1 MEQWKNKEKKTN
13 VPFLFRNSSNSNMA
27 LDIKIGD
34 REAHVRLI
42 KKDGSK
48 ATIQIDDKLYEV
60 DIIMVEEGVYSIIHA
75 GRSYN
80 IEMIQGNGP
89 KNYFVNTYYSS
100 HELDII
106 DAQSRYQQNRN
117 RDGLHSGD
125 KIISTPMPGKVVR
138 IPVSAGEQVL
148 KGATLIIISAMK
160 MESEYKSPADGVVKK
175 IFVTEGETING
186 HQPLI
191 EIE

>member
-1 MEQWKNKEKKTN
+1 MEQWKKKEKKPN
-13 VPFLFRNSSNSNMA
+13 IPVLFRNNLNSNMA
-27 LDIKIGD
+27 LDIRIGD
-34 REAHVRLI
+34 RDAHVRLI
-42 KKDGSK
+42 KKEGSK
-48 ATIQIDDKLYEV
+48 ATIQIDEKIYEV
-60 DIIMVEEGVYSIIHA
+60 DIEMVEEGVYSILHD
-75 GRSYN
+75 GKSYN

-100 HELDII
+100 HELNII

-117 RDGLHSGD
+117 KDGLHSGD

-138 IPVSAGEQVL
+138 IPVTQGDVVE
-148 KGATLIIISAMK
+148 KGTTVIVISAMK
-160 MESEYKSPADGVVKK
+160 MESEYKSPVDGVVKK

-186 HQPLI
+186 NQPLI

>member
-1 MEQWKNKEKKTN
+1 MEHWKNKEKRPN
-13 VPFLFRNSSNSNMA
+13 IPVQYRNTLKNNMA

-34 REAHVRLI
+34 REAHVRMI
-42 KKDGSK
+42 KKEGSK
-48 ATIQIDDKLYEV
+48 ATIQIDEKIYEV
-60 DIIMVEEGVYSIIHA
+60 DIIMVEEGVYSIIHE
-75 GRSYN
+75 GKSYN

-117 RDGLHSGD
+117 KDGLHSGE

-138 IPVSAGEQVL
+138 IPVSEGDPVE
-148 KGATLIIISAMK
+148 KGATLIVISAMK

-175 IFVTEGETING
+175 IFVTEGETITG

>member
-1 MEQWKNKEKKTN
+1 MDHWKKKEKKPN
-13 VPFLFRNSSNSNMA
+13 VSALFRNSSNSNMA
-27 LDIKIGD
+27 LDIRIGD
-34 REAHVRLI
+34 RDAHVRLI
-42 KKDGSK
+42 KKEGTK
-48 ATIQIDDKLYEV
+48 ATIQIDEKIYEV
-60 DIIMVEEGVYSIIHA
+60 DIVMVEEGVYSIINE
-75 GRSYN
+75 GKSYN

-117 RDGLHSGD
+117 KDGLHSGD

-138 IPVSAGEQVL
+138 IPVSEGEHVEKGTVL
-148 KGATLIIISAMK
+148 IVISAMK

-175 IFVTEGETING
+175 IYVTEGETING

>member
-1 MEQWKNKEKKTN
+1 MEHRKKNDN
-13 VPFLFRNSSNSNMA
+13 RPYVPSLFRNNSIGNMA

-34 REAHVRLI
+34 REAHVRMI
-42 KKDGSK
+42 KREGSK
-48 ATIQIDDKLYEV
+48 ATIQIDDKIYDV
-60 DIIMVEEGVYSIIHA
+60 DIVMVEEGVYSIIHE
-75 GRSYN
+75 GKSYN
-80 IEMIQGNGP
+80 IEMIQGSGP

-117 RDGLHSGD
+117 KDGLHSGD

-138 IPVSAGEQVL
+138 ILVTEGEQVE
-148 KGATLIIISAMK
+148 KGTILIVISAMK
-160 MESEYKSPADGVVKK
+160 MESEYKSPADGKVKK
-175 IFVTEGETING
+175 IFVSEGDTING

>member
-1 MEQWKNKEKKTN
+1 MEHWKNKEKKPN
-13 VPFLFRNSSNSNMA
+13 VPALIRNTLKSNMA
-27 LDIKIGD
+27 LEIKIGD
-34 REAHVRLI
+34 REARVHLI
-42 KKDGSK
+42 KREGSK
-48 ATIQIDDKLYEV
+48 ATIQIDDKIYDV
-60 DIIMVEEGVYSIIHA
+60 DIVMVEDGVYSIIHE
-75 GRSYN
+75 GKSYN

-117 RDGLHSGD
+117 KDALHSGD

-138 IPVSAGEQVL
+138 IPVNEGDVVE
-148 KGATLIIISAMK
+148 KGATIIVISAMK
-160 MESEYKSPADGVVKK
+160 MESEYKSPVDGIVKK
-175 IFVTEGETING
+175 IYVSEGETING
-186 HQPLI
+186 HQPLV

>member
-1 MEQWKNKEKKTN
+1 
-13 VPFLFRNSSNSNMA
+13 MA
-27 LDIKIGD
+27 IDIRIGD
-34 REAHVRLI
+34 REAHVTLI
-42 KKDGSK
+42 KKEGSK
-48 ATIQIDDKLYEV
+48 ATIKVDDKIYDV
-60 DIIMVEEGVYSIIHA
+60 DIIMVEDGVYSIIHE

-117 RDGLHSGD
+117 KDGIHSGD
-125 KIISTPMPGKVVR
+125 KIISTPMPGKVVS
-138 IPVSAGEQVL
+138 IPVSEGDTVE
-148 KGATLIIISAMK
+148 KGTTIIVISAMK
-160 MESEYKSPADGVVKK
+160 MESEYKSPVDGVVKK
-175 IFVTEGETING
+175 IYVTEGDTING
-186 HQPLI
+186 NQPLV

>member
-1 MEQWKNKEKKTN
+1 
-13 VPFLFRNSSNSNMA
+13 MA
-27 LDIKIGD
+27 LDIRIGD
-34 REAHVRLI
+34 RDAHVRMI
-42 KKDGSK
+42 KKEGSK
-48 ATIQIDDKLYEV
+48 ATIQIDEKVYEV
-60 DIIMVEEGVYSIIHA
+60 DIVMVEEGVYSIIHE
-75 GRSYN
+75 GKSYN

-106 DAQSRYQQNRN
+106 DAQSRYKQNRN
-117 RDGLHSGD
+117 KDGLHSGD
-125 KIISTPMPGKVVR
+125 KVISTPMPGKVVR
-138 IPVSAGEQVL
+138 IPVNEGDQVE
-148 KGATLIIISAMK
+148 KGTTLIVISAMK

>member
-1 MEQWKNKEKKTN
+1 MEHWKRKEKKPN
-13 VPFLFRNSSNSNMA
+13 VPTTFRNTINSNMA

-42 KKDGSK
+42 HRERSK
-48 ATIQIDDKLYEV
+48 ATIQIDEKTYDV
-60 DIIMVEEGVYSIIHA
+60 DIIMVEEGVYSIIHE
-75 GRSYN
+75 GKSYN

-117 RDGLHSGD
+117 KDGLHSGD
-125 KIISTPMPGKVVR
+125 KVISTPMPGKVVR
-138 IPVSAGEQVL
+138 IPVKLGEKVE
-148 KGATLIIISAMK
+148 KGTTLIVISAMK

-175 IFVTEGETING
+175 IHVNEGETING

>member
-1 MEQWKNKEKKTN
+1 M
-13 VPFLFRNSSNSNMA
+13 
-27 LDIKIGD
+27 DIRIGD
-34 REAHVRLI
+34 REAHVTLI
-42 KKDGSK
+42 KKEGSK
-48 ATIQIDDKLYEV
+48 ATIKVDDKIYDV
-60 DIIMVEEGVYSIIHA
+60 DIIMVEDGVYSIIHE

-117 RDGLHSGD
+117 KDGIHSGD
-125 KIISTPMPGKVVR
+125 KIISTPMPGKVVS
-138 IPVSAGEQVL
+138 IPVSEGDTVE
-148 KGATLIIISAMK
+148 KGTTIIVISAMK
-160 MESEYKSPADGVVKK
+160 MESEYKSPVDGVVKK
-175 IFVTEGETING
+175 IYVTEGDTING
-186 HQPLI
+186 NQPLV

>member
-1 MEQWKNKEKKTN
+1 MEQPKKREKKIN
-13 VPFLFRNSSNSNMA
+13 VPAQYRNTLKSSMA

-34 REAHVRLI
+34 REARVRLI
-42 KKDGSK
+42 KKEGSK
-48 ATIQIDDKLYEV
+48 ATIQIDDKIYEV
-60 DIIMVEEGVYSIIHA
+60 DIVMVENGVYSIISE
-75 GRSYN
+75 GKSYN

-117 RDGLHSGD
+117 KDGLHSGD

-138 IPVSAGEQVL
+138 IPVSEGDVVE
-148 KGATLIIISAMK
+148 KGTTIIVISAMK
-160 MESEYKSPADGVVKK
+160 MESEYKSPVDGVVKR
-175 IFVTEGETING
+175 IFVAEGETISG
-186 HQPLI
+186 HQPLV

>member
-1 MEQWKNKEKKTN
+1 
-13 VPFLFRNSSNSNMA
+13 MA

-34 REAHVRLI
+34 RIANVRLV

-48 ATIQIDDKLYEV
+48 ATIEVDDKLYDV
-60 DIIMVEEGVYSIIHA
+60 DIVMVEEGVYSIIHE
-75 GRSYN
+75 GKSYN
-80 IEMIQGNGP
+80 IEMIQGNSP

-100 HELDII
+100 LEVDII

-117 RDGLHSGD
+117 KDGIHSGD

-138 IPVSAGEQVL
+138 IPVKEGDVVE
-148 KGATLIIISAMK
+148 KGSTVIVISAMK
-160 MESEYKSPADGVVKK
+160 MESEYKSPVDGVVKK
-175 IFVTEGETING
+175 IYVNEGDTINS
-186 HQPLI
+186 HQPLV